1 VGKKQ
6 HNENHCQIK
15 ENKRG
20 DTRSMH
26 EGATKVYILMGK
38 VKGKIELERPNSRWD
53 ITKIEDFKKS
63 DVRSRIQ
70 IGDSCGIL

>member
-1 VGKKQ
+1 
-6 HNENHCQIK
+6 
-15 ENKRG
+15 
-20 DTRSMH
+20 MH

-53 ITKIEDFKKS
+53 NKKIEDFKKS

-70 IGDSCGIL
+70 MVQNRRQLRDFVTTAMNTRLEYRLKFS

>member
-1 VGKKQ
+1 
-6 HNENHCQIK
+6 
-15 ENKRG
+15 
-20 DTRSMH
+20 MH